1 MVQDYCFS
9 MVSYIK
15 YGTFKKLSYTLPTTG
30 FLLWLGVFVSF
41 LVFFGFFF
49 LFVCLFV
56 CLFFFFAASMACG
69 SSWTRDRTLAS
80 NQAIAVTTSD
90 P

>member
-41 LVFFGFFF
+41 LGFFGFVLFCFF
-49 LFVCLFV
+49 LFVCFV
-56 CLFFFFAASMACG
+56 FFFLLHPWHVEVPG
-69 SSWTRDRTLAS
+69 PGITL
-80 NQAIAVTTSD
+80 T